1 MNRVRRLVKRAL
13 RRAFLRLMPV
23 SSLWLIYVLQVIEA
37 MGLGGGLW
45 T

>member
-1 MNRVRRLVKRAL
+1 MSRVKRLVRRWL
-13 RRAFLRLMPV
+13 RRAFRRLMPV

-37 MGLGGGLW
+37 MRLGSGSW